1 MTPLLP
7 LRGLPMIAAA
17 ALVAI
22 TLGALS
28 PVAAQPVPG
37 PIGAPPAGQCIRR
50 TTDERPAAI
59 AQDKTLQVW
68 VSVET
73 AGTAIA
79 SAYGEAEG
87 KALGGFDITIMQDGL
102 ISARSDEERGAGIL
116 SAKTSATL
124 ALQPGRQYRVTVKP
138 RATSKQVRKVGLQI
152 AINGGCA

>member
-7 LRGLPMIAAA
+7 LRGFAMIAVAS
-17 ALVAI
+17 LVA
-22 TLGALS
+22 LFPAAFGS
-28 PVAAQPVPG
+28 VAAQPVPG

-50 TTDERPAAI
+50 VTDERPAAI

-73 AGTAIA
+73 AGSAIA

-87 KALGGFDITIMQDGL
+87 KALGGFDLTIMQDGL
-102 ISARSDEERGAGIL
+102 ISARSDEERGSGIL
-116 SAKTSATL
+116 SAKTSASL
-124 ALQPGRQYRVTVKP
+124 ALQPGRQYRVTVRP
-138 RATSKQVRKVGLQI
+138 RATGKQIRKVGLQI